1 MLKIGLIREG
11 KNPPD
16 KRVVFSPTQLKRLQA
31 KYAGEL
37 RFFVQES
44 PVRCFD
50 DAAYAAAGFPP
61 QPDLSA
67 CDVLLGVK
75 EVPIAQL
82 MAGKQYFFFSHTI
95 KAQPYNRDLL
105 RAILAKDITLYD
117 HEVLKKPSGE
127 RVVAF
132 GRWAGIVGAYMGLWT
147 YGEKSGRYRIKQAKD
162 CFDLAEMLEE
172 LKKVELPALKL
183 LITGRGRV
191 GLGAL
196 EIIRALGIP
205 EVQPEALLREHF
217 PQAVFAVLDCQ
228 HYAKRAQDGGFQREE
243 FFTHPERYVSSF
255 QRYTEV
261 ADMLI
266 AAAYW
271 DHRAPRLFERE
282 DVGQPGFKLR
292 VIADITC
299 DIDGS
304 IPTTIRPSTIAE
316 PVYDLDLTA
325 FQELPAFSGAETLS
339 VMAIDNLPTALPR
352 DASEDFGEQF
362 AQYVLPELLL
372 QHSEVL
378 EGACIARGGQ
388 LGPHFTYLQSYVDGD

>member
-16 KRVVFSPTQLKRLQA
+16 KRVVFSPAQLKRLQER
-31 KYAGEL
+31 YAGKVS
-37 RFFVQES
+37 FFVQES
-44 PVRCFD
+44 PVRCFE
-50 DAAYAAAGFPP
+50 DAAYTEVGFPP
-61 QPDLSA
+61 QASLSD
-67 CDVLLGVK
+67 CEVLLGVK
-75 EVPIAQL
+75 EVPIEQL
-82 MAGKQYFFFSHTI
+82 VAGKRYFFFSHTI

-105 RAILAKDITLYD
+105 RAILAKGITLYD

-172 LKKVELPALKL
+172 LKKVKLPPLKL
-183 LITGRGRV
+183 VLTGKGRV
-191 GLGAL
+191 GMGAL
-196 EIIRALGIP
+196 EIIRALGIS
-205 EVQPEALLREHF
+205 EVSPEALLHERF
-217 PQAVFAVLDCQ
+217 PEAVFAVLDCQ
-228 HYAKRAQDGGFQREE
+228 HYVKRAQDGGFQREE
-243 FFTHPERYVSSF
+243 FFAHPERYVSCF
-255 QRYTEV
+255 QPFTEV
-261 ADMLI
+261 ADLLI

-282 DVGQPGFKLR
+282 DVGRAGFRLR

-304 IPTTIRPSTIAE
+304 IPTTIRPSTLAE
-316 PVYDLDLTA
+316 PVYDMHLMD
-325 FQELPAFSGAETLS
+325 FQELPPFSAGETLS

-388 LGPHFTYLQSYVDGD
+388 LGPHFTYLHAYVHGD